1 MEEVGG
7 TPQKQKWTVW
17 FVRAALLLLILF
29 AFLVAIELMK
39 EAFGLLGNDLANN
52 IIQATSNPFVG
63 LFIGLLSTAII
74 QSSSV
79 TTSMVVSIVAAGN
92 LSLESAVSIIMG
104 ANIGT
109 TITSTIVS
117 IGYII
122 EKKEFRKAFSAAASH
137 SLFNLMSTV
146 LFFPLEYYFQF
157 LSRSARWLASW
168 ASSTNGISI
177 NIFQISVQPVA
188 GLLKGGL
195 NNSPLLL
202 LAISGLLLIL
212 SIRYFAPLLRD
223 IILSDS
229 ERYVEKYFF
238 NLPSQALASGVFLTA
253 ALRSSAITTSL
264 VLPLVATDRV
274 TLKKAFP
281 FIMGANI
288 GTTITALLA
297 AISRSDAA
305 LSVALVHLLFNVMG
319 TGVFFPFPW
328 IRNIPIQ
335 LSKALANLVTENRLI
350 GLAYILL
357 TFFLLPFV
365 LIYLAGRS

>member
-1 MEEVGG
+1 MKEVGG
-7 TPQKQKWTVW
+7 ATKQQKWTVW
-17 FVRAALLLLILF
+17 IIRAALLLLILF

-39 EAFGLLGNDLANN
+39 EAFGLLGNALAKN

-92 LSLESAVSIIMG
+92 LSLESAVPIIMG

-122 EKKEFRKAFSAAASH
+122 EKREFRKAFSAAASH
-137 SLFNLMSTV
+137 SLFNIISTM

-157 LSRSARWLASW
+157 LSRSARWVTSW
-168 ASSTNGISI
+168 ASSTNNVPI
-177 NIFQISVQPVA
+177 NIFQITVQPVA
-188 GLLKGGL
+188 GLIKSGL
-195 NNSPLLL
+195 NNSPFLL
-202 LAISGLLLIL
+202 LALSGLLLIL
-212 SIRYFAPLLRD
+212 SIRYFAPLLKD
-223 IILSDS
+223 ILLIDS
-229 ERYVEKYFF
+229 QRYVEKYFF
-238 NLPSQALASGVFLTA
+238 NLPSQALAFGVFLTA
-253 ALRSSAITTSL
+253 GLRSSAITTSL

-297 AISRSDAA
+297 AVSRSDAA
-305 LSVALVHLLFNVMG
+305 FSIALVHLLFNVMG
-319 TGVFFPFPW
+319 TFVFFPFPW
-328 IRNIPIQ
+328 IQNVPI
-335 LSKALANLVTENRLI
+335 
-350 GLAYILL
+350 
-357 TFFLLPFV
+357 
-365 LIYLAGRS
+365 